1 MAISISRLFNFTN
14 WQSSN
19 PTTPLPGNQV
29 DAEIEQL
36 RLAVISLSTQIDDLR
51 RSDGA
56 LKNGV
61 VTNDALAAS
70 LLTSITSSVQSGVSA
85 SVTTAQSSAASATAS
100 AATATTKASEA
111 TSAAI
116 SAQAAADILNA
127 NSNSALQQVIAAN
140 TSIQSAKTLID
151 AQAASVSNNANSA
164 AGSAALADSWAEVS
178 QAWAE
183 HMPGTI
189 PPNILAVM
197 GITGDHWS
205 ARWWTNQVVETFGN
219 LIQLYAGASAT
230 APTLMPNGDALPTGA
245 IYFNTVVGQMYVRS
259 GSNWIPITQPTQAA
273 VASLFY
279 SVTNYSTT
287 FFTLSTADKL
297 GNTAILTT
305 RNQYGVQVTVN
316 GVRKVPSKGAFVG
329 DYTVSVAN
337 NRVTFASTLPF
348 DALVV
353 IDILVDPDNIMTPG
367 VTSTTL
373 KQFVVNGSTATF
385 ELRRLSNNALV
396 SPASVEALTVWVDGL
411 VQRPGVDFTLSGSNI
426 TFTDTPAAD
435 SEVYATVLLPQ

>member
-164 AGSAALADSWAEVS
+164 AGSAALADSWADVS

-230 APTLMPNGDALPTGA
+230 APTIMPNGDPLPTGA

-279 SVTNYSTT
+279 EVTNYSTT

-329 DYTVSVAN
+329 DYSVSIAN
-337 NRVTFASTLPF
+337 NRVTFPATLPYG
-348 DALVV
+348 ALVV